1 MMNKNEKKIKPL
13 MKQICTF
20 CQSTNTLPITND
32 GGEKASQCL
41 NCKRVFRGRP
51 IYELVKNN

>member
-1 MMNKNEKKIKPL
+1 

-41 NCKRVFRGRP
+41 KCKRVFRGRP